1 MAALHV
7 FMKTI
12 SISKCISGTKR
23 FVRSMIPG
31 LLIGLF
37 PLVIALMYMG
47 VILLMINS
55 EKYGGGYVPFVLVGV
70 IAAIAGL
77 VFTIA
82 HIDKDFEESK
92 QNLVRIGKLY
102 ALAAVALTAFGLL
115 FPVYDSLA
123 QPFDAY
129 YIPFLFVVLTLVA
142 FCLLSCVATYRF
154 ILVLWKKRKALF
166 KDSLEK

>member
-7 FMKTI
+7 FLKTV

-31 LLIGLF
+31 LFIGLF
-37 PLVIALMYMG
+37 ALVVVLVYIG
-47 VILLMINS
+47 VIFLMFKS
-55 EKYGGGYVPFVLVGV
+55 EEYGGGYVPFVLAGV

-77 VFTIA
+77 VLTIA

-92 QNLVRIGKLY
+92 QNLVITGELY
-102 ALAAVALTAFGLL
+102 ALAAVALIAFGLL
-115 FPVYDSLA
+115 FPIYDSLV

-142 FCLLSCVATYRF
+142 FCLLSCVATCRF
-154 ILVLWKKRKALF
+154 VLVIWKKRKALF
-166 KDSLEK
+166 KG